1 MGKTKTKDNFLKSN
15 FIFWTKSFHLR
26 SVKPP
31 QSAKMRDV
39 SGYLTKQIDASS
51 EGSEVIEMW
60 RQIEDFHTRR
70 LWHQLTQVLLKL
82 VQKPEVSG
90 QLKEIY
96 ENVICE
102 FETKLNPL
110 SLVQI
115 LIPVVGAMEDKDEA
129 LAFVEKVANKV
140 KGAKDKEAYILT
152 KVITADIQLN
162 HYKNKDKVKELVE
175 EIETLLDEVEG
186 VDYVHSKFYLM
197 ASDLH
202 KQDANY
208 AEYYRSSLRFLG
220 CTDLATLS
228 QQEQAS
234 QAYHLCLAAL
244 LGKDIFNFGE
254 LLAHA
259 ILLSLKDTPQ
269 QWVVELLTAFNSGD
283 VGRYEAMQ
291 PAWSAVPDLVANK
304 AVLGNKICLLAL
316 MEMTFRRPSTDRL
329 LSFDAIAAQTKIP
342 VDQVEFLVMRALAKG
357 LVKGSIDQVD
367 RTVNLTWVQPRVLDK
382 DQLKTLMGK
391 ISNLTGS
398 IRTME
403 NMIENNASEILNEV

>member
-1 MGKTKTKDNFLKSN
+1 
-15 FIFWTKSFHLR
+15 
-26 SVKPP
+26 
-31 QSAKMRDV
+31 MRDV

-82 VQKPEVSG
+82 VQKPEVNG
-90 QLKEIY
+90 QLKDIY
-96 ENVICE
+96 ENVISE

-110 SLVQI
+110 TLVQI
-115 LIPVVGAMEDKDEA
+115 LIPVVGAMEDKAEA

-186 VDYVHSKFYLM
+186 VGYVHSKFYLM

-259 ILLSLKDTPQ
+259 ILMSLKDTPQ

-283 VGRYEAMQ
+283 VSRYEAMQ

-316 MEMTFRRPSTDRL
+316 MEMTFRRGSTDRL

>member
-1 MGKTKTKDNFLKSN
+1 
-15 FIFWTKSFHLR
+15 
-26 SVKPP
+26 
-31 QSAKMRDV
+31 MRDV

-269 QWVVELLTAFNSGD
+269 QWVVELLTAFNPGD

>member
-1 MGKTKTKDNFLKSN
+1 
-15 FIFWTKSFHLR
+15 
-26 SVKPP
+26 
-31 QSAKMRDV
+31 MRDV

-96 ENVICE
+96 ENVISE

-186 VDYVHSKFYLM
+186 VGYVHSKFYLM

>member
-1 MGKTKTKDNFLKSN
+1 
-15 FIFWTKSFHLR
+15 
-26 SVKPP
+26 
-31 QSAKMRDV
+31 MRDV
-39 SGYLTKQIDASS
+39 SGYLTKQIDGCS
-51 EGSEVIEMW
+51 EGSEIIEMW
-60 RQIEDFHTRR
+60 RQIEDFYTRR
-70 LWHQLTQVLLKL
+70 LWHQLTTVLLKL
-82 VQKPEVSG
+82 VLRPEVNA
-90 QLKEIY
+90 QLKDIY
-96 ENVICE
+96 ENVIAE
-102 FETKLNPL
+102 FEMKINPL

-115 LIPVVGAMEDKDEA
+115 LIPVVGVMEDKAEA

-140 KGAKDKEAYILT
+140 KGAKDKEAFILT

-162 HYKNKDKVKELVE
+162 HYNDRDKVKELVE
-175 EIETLLDEVEG
+175 EIETLLDQVEG
-186 VDYVHSKFYLM
+186 VGYVHGKFYLM

-202 KQDANY
+202 KKDANY
-208 AEYYRSSLRFLG
+208 AEYYRASLRFLG

-228 QQEQAS
+228 QQDKVS

-254 LLAHA
+254 LLAHK
-259 ILLSLKDTPQ
+259 ILESLQGTPQ
-269 QWVVELLTAFNSGD
+269 QWVVDLLVAFNAGD
-283 VGRYEAMQ
+283 VARYESMTAQ
-291 PAWSAVPDLVANK
+291 WSTVPDLVANK
-304 AVLGNKICLLAL
+304 ATLGNKICLLAL

-329 LSFDAIAAQTKIP
+329 LTFDAIAAQTKIP

-382 DQLKTLMGK
+382 DQLKTLMSK
-391 ISNLTGS
+391 ISNLNSS

>member
-1 MGKTKTKDNFLKSN
+1 
-15 FIFWTKSFHLR
+15 
-26 SVKPP
+26 
-31 QSAKMRDV
+31 MRDV

-96 ENVICE
+96 ENVISE